1 MYRYELFLLFS
12 SLLFSTS
19 IIFFTLWQT
28 HASINNVAT
37 LSIPFHLLEMPPQM
51 MYRRDLYIIF
61 FSFFFSFFSSLFF
74 IYFFFISSA
83 PVYAEIKCF
92 LIIIICE
99 HIIECILSPYAYNC
113 LTATNLNNICIC
125 ISMVLN
131 CINIPFI
138 GYIFVTIMLTTTPLP
153 YRAVVYYIIFR
164 QYVISSLFVLLSTI
178 AQCQLVLPV
187 KCIDNETKGW
197 ADGTKRRTH
206 NTARQT
212 TRQTL

>member
-1 MYRYELFLLFS
+1 M
-12 SLLFSTS
+12 
-19 IIFFTLWQT
+19 
-28 HASINNVAT
+28 AT
-37 LSIPFHLLEMPPQM
+37 LSIPFHLLKMPPQM
-51 MYRRDLYIIF
+51 MYRRDLSIIF
-61 FSFFFSFFSSLFF
+61 FSFFFSFFFSLFF
-74 IYFFFISSA
+74 ISFFFISCA

-113 LTATNLNNICIC
+113 LTATNLKNICIC

-138 GYIFVTIMLTTTPLP
+138 GYIFVTITLTTTPLP
-153 YRAVVYYIIFR
+153 YRAVVYYIILR

-178 AQCQLVLPV
+178 AQCQLVLPA

>member
-1 MYRYELFLLFS
+1 M
-12 SLLFSTS
+12 
-19 IIFFTLWQT
+19 
-28 HASINNVAT
+28 AT

-51 MYRRDLYIIF
+51 MYRRDLSIIFCSFF
-61 FSFFFSFFSSLFF
+61 FSFFFSLFF
-74 IYFFFISSA
+74 ISFFFISSA

-99 HIIECILSPYAYNC
+99 HIIECILSPYSYNC

-138 GYIFVTIMLTTTPLP
+138 GYIFVTITLTTTPLP
-153 YRAVVYYIIFR
+153 YRAVVYYIILR

-178 AQCQLVLPV
+178 AQCQLVLPA

-197 ADGTKRRTH
+197 ADGTKRRTN

>member
-51 MYRRDLYIIF
+51 MYRRDLSIIF
-61 FSFFFSFFSSLFF
+61 FSFYFSFFFSLFCISF
-74 IYFFFISSA
+74 LFISSA

-113 LTATNLNNICIC
+113 LTLTNLNNICIC

-138 GYIFVTIMLTTTPLP
+138 GYIFVTITLTTTPLP
-153 YRAVVYYIIFR
+153 YRAVVYYIILR
-164 QYVISSLFVLLSTI
+164 QYVISSLFVLFSTI
-178 AQCQLVLPV
+178 AQCQLVLPA

>member
-1 MYRYELFLLFS
+1 MTCLLSFFRSFFLFSFLFLFL
-12 SLLFSTS
+12 
-19 IIFFTLWQT
+19 
-28 HASINNVAT
+28 
-37 LSIPFHLLEMPPQM
+37 
-51 MYRRDLYIIF
+51 
-61 FSFFFSFFSSLFF
+61 
-74 IYFFFISSA
+74 FISSA

-99 HIIECILSPYAYNC
+99 HIIECILPPYAYNC
-113 LTATNLNNICIC
+113 LTSTNLNNICIC

-138 GYIFVTIMLTTTPLP
+138 GYIFVTITLTTTPLP
-153 YRAVVYYIIFR
+153 YRAVVYYLILR
-164 QYVISSLFVLLSTI
+164 QYVISSLLVLLSTI
-178 AQCQLVLPV
+178 AQCQLVLPA

-206 NTARQT
+206 NTTRQT

>member
-1 MYRYELFLLFS
+1 MTCLLSCF
-12 SLLFSTS
+12 
-19 IIFFTLWQT
+19 
-28 HASINNVAT
+28 
-37 LSIPFHLLEMPPQM
+37 
-51 MYRRDLYIIF
+51 R
-61 FSFFFSFFSSLFF
+61 SFFFSLFF
-74 IYFFFISSA
+74 LSFFFISSA
-83 PVYAEIKCF
+83 QVYAEIKCF

-99 HIIECILSPYAYNC
+99 HIIECISPYATNC

-138 GYIFVTIMLTTTPLP
+138 GYIFVTITLTTTPLP
-153 YRAVVYYIIFR
+153 YRAVVYYILLR

-178 AQCQLVLPV
+178 AQWQLVLPA

-197 ADGTKRRTH
+197 ADGTKRWTH

-212 TRQTL
+212 NRQTL

>member
-1 MYRYELFLLFS
+1 MTCLLS
-12 SLLFSTS
+12 
-19 IIFFTLWQT
+19 FF
-28 HASINNVAT
+28 
-37 LSIPFHLLEMPPQM
+37 
-51 MYRRDLYIIF
+51 R
-61 FSFFFSFFSSLFF
+61 FFFSLFF
-74 IYFFFISSA
+74 LYFFFISSA

-99 HIIECILSPYAYNC
+99 HIIECISPYATNC

-131 CINIPFI
+131 CIHIPLI
-138 GYIFVTIMLTTTPLP
+138 GYIFVTITLTTTPLP
-153 YRAVVYYIIFR
+153 YRAVVYYIILR

-178 AQCQLVLPV
+178 AQCQLVLSA

-212 TRQTL
+212 NRQTL